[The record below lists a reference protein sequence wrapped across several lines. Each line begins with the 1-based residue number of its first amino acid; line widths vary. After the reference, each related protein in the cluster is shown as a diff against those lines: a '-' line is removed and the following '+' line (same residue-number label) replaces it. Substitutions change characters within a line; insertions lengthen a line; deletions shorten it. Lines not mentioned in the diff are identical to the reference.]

1 MSKSGGVWELH
12 GVTSWGV
19 ACRGLPGVYATVQRE
34 CICIHCTSIFWLQK
48 VHITTWDD
56 NGLFQKKTFF
66 SCEKLDSAKYGIRLS
81 EGRVIIQ
88 LACHIIMG

>member
-34 CICIHCTSIFWLQK
+34 CICIHYTSIFGYK
-48 VHITTWDD
+48 KIHIATR
-56 NGLFQKKTFF
+56 NV
-66 SCEKLDSAKYGIRLS
+66 E
-81 EGRVIIQ
+81 
-88 LACHIIMG
+88 